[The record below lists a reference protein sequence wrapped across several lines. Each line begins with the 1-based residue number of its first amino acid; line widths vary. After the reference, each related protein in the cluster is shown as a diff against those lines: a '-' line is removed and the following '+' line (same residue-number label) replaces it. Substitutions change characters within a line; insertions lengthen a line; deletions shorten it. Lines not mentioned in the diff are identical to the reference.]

1 MSMSCMASLTS
12 LGLQDSFWNNTS
24 VCLSIAPCVVCCAS
38 VFVIHCS
45 EYEEIS

>member
-24 VCLSIAPCVVCCAS
+24 VCLSIAPCVVCSAS